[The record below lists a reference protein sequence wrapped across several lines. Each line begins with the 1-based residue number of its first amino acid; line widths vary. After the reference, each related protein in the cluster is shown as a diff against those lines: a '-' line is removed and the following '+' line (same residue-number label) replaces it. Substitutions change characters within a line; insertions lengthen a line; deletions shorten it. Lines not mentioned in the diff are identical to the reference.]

1 MKNLYP
7 LALTLLLATPAFAQ
21 DPATPPTAPPPPPA
35 EPRWRKSF
43 KGSLNLTESLLS
55 SNWRGGGVNA
65 VGLSAFAN
73 YQAHRKVGKNSFD
86 NEADF
91 LYAFTS
97 TKGLGFRK
105 TQDRLFLDTK
115 YGHAISNK
123 WDLFASLN
131 LLTQFGPGYKYVKN
145 AAGEEDGLLVSR
157 FFAPGF
163 ITMAY
168 GFEYHPVSYF
178 HVRLAPFAPRLTV
191 VQNPALLFDALGPR
205 PYGVAPGAN
214 TRWEVLAGQIL
225 AEFDKNISP
234 TVNLKARYVAFA
246 NYETLAFKTIDHR
259 LDVNVTAKV
268 GKYLNVGL
276 SGIALYDYDQD
287 NDLQYSQ
294 GLAMGVAY
302 SFQNFVDA
310 KK

>member
-1 MKNLYP
+1 MNIFYALG
-7 LALTLLLATPAFAQ
+7 LAMLLVTPAFAQ
-21 DPATPPTAPPPPPA
+21 DPATPPTAPPPPA
-35 EPRWRKSF
+35 EPRWRNSF
-43 KGSLNLTESLLS
+43 KSSLNLTESLLS

-65 VGLSAFAN
+65 IGLSTFAN

-115 YGHAISNK
+115 YGHALSDK

-131 LLTQFGPGYKYVKN
+131 LLTQFGPGYKYTKN
-145 AAGEEDGLLVSR
+145 AAGEEEAALVSR

-163 ITMAY
+163 VTMAY

-178 HVRLAPFAPRLTV
+178 HLRLAPFSPRLTV
-191 VQNPALLFDALGPR
+191 VQNPELLFDALGPR
-205 PYGVAPGAN
+205 PYGVAPGASS
-214 TRWEVLAGQIL
+214 RWEVLAGQIL

-234 TVNLKARYVAFA
+234 NVNLKARYMAFA
-246 NYETLAFKTIDHR
+246 NYETLEFKKIDHR

-294 GLAMGVAY
+294 GLTMGLAY